1 MKRVPLLALTFG
13 IAAAS
18 FADSAVLVGIDTYP
32 FLPGA
37 KLSACEN
44 DVDLM
49 RGILSRRGFSS
60 FVTMKS
66 NDASKENILAAMDR
80 AIRKAMPGERVV
92 YYHSGHGSQAQD
104 GKSTLLTAS
113 SKGNF
118 EGDITSEEL
127 AARVEEARKKQV
139 NFTLIIDACHS
150 EGVASKSSRPITAGM
165 ERKVYIRPGAEF
177 KLADD
182 NFIGERGAR
191 VVRRNPV
198 ATQTPQTNLEAI
210 VGFGM
215 VNQYVSSR
223 ADEVSWATE
232 FPEGKHSV
240 FTYYLSKA
248 MGVDW
253 AQTTVEVN
261 KSVMRWSQD
270 EQHPVFVG
278 VGGQLFTK
286 GLVSEKSVV
295 ERVNVPDFGSLLALD
310 RVDRDVLSLQ
320 ATVSDPEVQ
329 REVPFSPETPI
340 RTMGHPKGG
349 VQVRLEVSAKRSGWL
364 FVFDRDMGNALQLM
378 GETSAVRTGP
388 ELLKFARISAGQV
401 KSFPEDRESAY
412 EFDLAGP
419 EHIKA
424 ILVTDEALATRIAE
438 MLVAAKILEG
448 VTMTDLVSQSK
459 LGIEKA
465 DASRF
470 ATDDLRFN
478 IVKN

>member
-1 MKRVPLLALTFG
+1 MKRAPLLALTLGF
-13 IAAAS
+13 AAAS
-18 FADSAVLVGIDTYP
+18 LADSAVLVGIDTYP

-60 FVTMKS
+60 FVAMKS
-66 NDASKENILAAMDR
+66 MDASKENILAAVDR

-113 SKGNF
+113 SRGNF

-127 AARVEEARKKQV
+127 AARIEEARKKQV

-150 EGVASKSSRPITAGM
+150 EGVASKSSRPITASM
-165 ERKVYIRPGAEF
+165 ERKVFIRPGAEL

-198 ATQTPQTNLEAI
+198 ATQTPETNLDAI

-223 ADEVSWATE
+223 ADEVSWATD

-240 FTYYLSKA
+240 FTYFLSKV
-248 MGVDW
+248 MGIDW

-286 GLVSEKSVV
+286 GLVAEKSVV
-295 ERVNVPDFGSLLALD
+295 ERINVPDFGSLLALD
-310 RVDRDVLSLQ
+310 RVDRDALTLS
-320 ATVSDPEVQ
+320 ATVSDPELQ
-329 REVPFSPETPI
+329 KEFPFSPDTPI
-340 RTMGHPKGG
+340 RTLGHPKGG
-349 VQVRLEVSAKRSGWL
+349 VQVRLEVSAKKSGWL
-364 FVFDRDMGNALQLM
+364 FIFDRDMSNALQLM
-378 GETSAVRTGP
+378 GETGSVSKPAD
-388 ELLKFARISAGQV
+388 LLKFARISAGQV
-401 KSFPEDRESAY
+401 KSFPEDRDSAY

-424 ILVTDEALATRIAE
+424 ILITDESVATKVAE
-438 MLVAAKILEG
+438 MLLTAKVLEG
-448 VTMTDLVSQSK
+448 VTLTDILSQSR

-478 IVKN
+478 VVKN

>member
-1 MKRVPLLALTFG
+1 MKRVPLLVLTFG
-13 IAAAS
+13 IAAS
-18 FADSAVLVGIDTYP
+18 SLADSAVLVGIDTYP

-80 AIRKAMPGERVV
+80 AIRKAIPGERVV

-127 AARVEEARKKQV
+127 AARVEEARKKKV

-198 ATQTPQTNLEAI
+198 ATQTPETNLEAI

-364 FVFDRDMGNALQLM
+364 FVFDRDMSNALQLM
-378 GETSAVRTGP
+378 GDTSAVRTGP

-401 KSFPEDRESAY
+401 KSFPEDREAAY

-448 VTMTDLVSQSK
+448 VTLTDLLSQSK
-459 LGIEKA
+459 LGIETA

-478 IVKN
+478 VVKN

>member
-1 MKRVPLLALTFG
+1 MKPVPLLVFTFG
-13 IAAAS
+13 IASAS
-18 FADSAVLVGIDTYP
+18 LADSAVLVGIDTYP

-150 EGVASKSSRPITAGM
+150 EGVASKSSRPIIAGM

-198 ATQTPQTNLEAI
+198 ATQTPETNLEAI

-295 ERVNVPDFGSLLALD
+295 ERVSIPDFGSLLALD

-364 FVFDRDMGNALQLM
+364 FVFDRDMSNALQLM
-378 GETSAVRTGP
+378 GDTSAVRTGTD
-388 ELLKFARISAGQV
+388 LLKFARISAGQV
-401 KSFPEDRESAY
+401 KSFPEDREAAY

-424 ILVTDEALATRIAE
+424 ILVMDEALATRIAE
-438 MLVAAKILEG
+438 MLVTAKILEG
-448 VTMTDLVSQSK
+448 VTLTDLLSQSK

-478 IVKN
+478 VVKN